1 MIMFNKKYFQIFFS
15 SLLIFV
21 IVNLFLDVKVEFLT
35 ASFVEFKQFSLNCGS
50 VYQILIE
57 GVEYTD
63 KNLRMHEAIC
73 YNNAVIKIFNTV
85 LGTVGV
91 LLILKYGLQ
100 YIERK
105 SNREDLTDLLKILRI
120 RNSKKL

>member
-1 MIMFNKKYFQIFFS
+1 M
-15 SLLIFV
+15 
-21 IVNLFLDVKVEFLT
+21 
-35 ASFVEFKQFSLNCGS
+35 NCGS

-73 YNNAVIKIFNTV
+73 YNNAVIKVFNTV
-85 LGTVGV
+85 LGTIAV

-105 SNREDLTDLLKILRI
+105 SNREDLSDLLKILRI

>member
-1 MIMFNKKYFQIFFS
+1 MIMFNRKYFQFFFT
-15 SLLIFV
+15 SLLIF
-21 IVNLFLDVKVEFLT
+21 IIINLFLDVKVEFLT

-63 KNLRMHEAIC
+63 KNLRMHDAIC
-73 YNNAVIKIFNTV
+73 YNNAVIRVFNTV
-85 LGTVGV
+85 LGIIAV
-91 LLILKYGLQ
+91 LLILKYGLL
-100 YIERK
+100 YLDKK

-120 RNSKKL
+120 RNSK

>member
-1 MIMFNKKYFQIFFS
+1 MFNRKYFQFFFT
-15 SLLIFV
+15 SLLIF
-21 IVNLFLDVKVEFLT
+21 IIINLFLDVKVEFLT

-63 KNLRMHEAIC
+63 KNLRMHDAIC
-73 YNNAVIKIFNTV
+73 YNNAVIRVFNTV
-85 LGTVGV
+85 LGMTTV
-91 LLILKYGLQ
+91 LLILKYGLL
-100 YIERK
+100 YLDKK

-120 RNSKKL
+120 RNSK

>member
-1 MIMFNKKYFQIFFS
+1 MIMFNRKYFRFFLT
-15 SLLIFV
+15 SLLVFIT
-21 IVNLFLDVKVEFLT
+21 INLFLDVKVEFLT
-35 ASFVEFKQFSLNCGS
+35 ASFVEFKQFSLNCGT

-73 YNNAVIKIFNTV
+73 YNNAVIRVFNTV
-85 LGTVGV
+85 IGIFSV

-100 YIERK
+100 YLDRK
-105 SNREDLTDLLKILRI
+105 SNREDLSDLLKILRI
-120 RNSKKL
+120 RNSK

>member
-1 MIMFNKKYFQIFFS
+1 MIMFNRKYFRFFLT
-15 SLLIFV
+15 SLLVFI
-21 IVNLFLDVKVEFLT
+21 IINLFLDVKVEFLT
-35 ASFVEFKQFSLNCGS
+35 ASFVEFKQFSLNCGT

-73 YNNAVIKIFNTV
+73 YNNAVIRVFNTV
-85 LGTVGV
+85 IGIFSV

-100 YIERK
+100 YLDRK
-105 SNREDLTDLLKILRI
+105 SNREDLSDLLKILRI
-120 RNSKKL
+120 RNSK

>member
-1 MIMFNKKYFQIFFS
+1 MIMFNKKYFLIFFN

-21 IVNLFLDVKVEFLT
+21 FINLFLDVKVEFIT
-35 ASFVEFKQFSLNCGS
+35 ASLDEFKQFSLNCGS

-73 YNNAVIKIFNTV
+73 YNNAVIKVFNTV
-85 LGTVGV
+85 LGTIAV
-91 LLILKYGLQ
+91 LFILKYGLQ

-105 SNREDLTDLLKILRI
+105 SNREDLSDLLKILRI

>member
-1 MIMFNKKYFQIFFS
+1 MIMFNRKYFRIFLI
-15 SLLIFV
+15 SLLVFI
-21 IVNLFLDVKVEFLT
+21 IINLFLDVKVEFLT
-35 ASFVEFKQFSLNCGS
+35 ASFVEFKQFSLNCGT

-73 YNNAVIKIFNTV
+73 YNNAVIRVFNTV
-85 LGTVGV
+85 IGIISV

-100 YIERK
+100 YLDRK
-105 SNREDLTDLLKILRI
+105 SNREDLSDLLKILRI
-120 RNSKKL
+120 RNSK